1 MNFEGELQSRYTMSI
16 AAVGRDG
23 LHASYSSVGAPV
35 FAAAPGG
42 DGDHVHNMITAL
54 PPWLGRADDCG
65 DVGMG
70 TSYAAPLVAG
80 VVALVLEA
88 NPDLGWR
95 DVFGVV
101 ATTSRLPDDAG
112 DPARSLNA
120 AAVGHSYQYGFG
132 VVDAGAAV
140 AAART
145 WATYG
150 PEKVLASKTYA
161 NRALPDF
168 GGAGET
174 WVASTEATGFAGHG
188 DFVVEHVAVLL
199 TVAHERRG
207 DVRVILER
215 SGVES
220 VLARDSPELGDGYD
234 EHKYTT
240 PRHWG
245 ERADAGAF
253 TIRLADMRAGA
264 GDGVFVSWTLQVYGH
279 TAEPES
285 DGAVLA
291 SDGAAPRAATA
302 GAAVAAAAALPLF
315 GAL

>member
-1 MNFEGELQSRYTMSI
+1 MSI

-215 SGVES
+215 GAVWIPTTGLGGPDQTSELSSS
-220 VLARDSPELGDGYD
+220 VKS
-234 EHKYTT
+234 KS
-240 PRHWG
+240 
-245 ERADAGAF
+245 
-253 TIRLADMRAGA
+253 IRLIFGRIDCSRR
-264 GDGVFVSWTLQVYGH
+264 
-279 TAEPES
+279 
-285 DGAVLA
+285 VLEA
-291 SDGAAPRAATA
+291 QPKRLRRECRIRTH
-302 GAAVAAAAALPLF
+302 
-315 GAL
+315 